1 MTEPQMPPGVDPD
14 PTQPAAVAEVLRWI
28 ADEYR
33 RCIVSARCTRDGY
46 KYERANG
53 RAEAYRRATDR
64 DSTRVRQHPDRGW
77 RTEQNAQAAYR
88 GESGAHRGEPVPP
101 QDPDGDT
108 DREPR

>member
-1 MTEPQMPPGVDPD
+1 MARVHYPVALWWFPLLRVCACGAWRPCPPPASRIRDDMGDRIPD
-14 PTQPAAVAEVLRWI
+14 GDRVQWPVQN
-28 ADEYR
+28 D
-33 RCIVSARCTRDGY
+33 
-46 KYERANG
+46 
-53 RAEAYRRATDR
+53 RRATDR